1 LWETKTPINASN
13 TLNLYY
19 SWRFMKIF
27 FKRMS
32 IKSSWLLT
40 VIMFA
45 IAPAVTATDY
55 YVSKSGNDANSG
67 LSAALSK
74 LTITAAANTASA
86 GDVIFIST
94 GYYAETV
101 SVGKSMKFMVDSVQ
115 VNELTMNVTGI
126 TLTIDG
132 NANEKTFNIKTK
144 LTLTDGL
151 VKIGT
156 SLNAFR
162 ALDGCTVGAGTKTSY
177 VDGAV
182 HIGLTNGST
191 TMTFPVGMG
200 SDYRPVSISFSRS
213 NANLTHRTSK

>member
-1 LWETKTPINASN
+1 MWETKTPINASN

-74 LTITAAANTASA
+74 LTITAAANTASV
-86 GDVIFIST
+86 GDVIFI
-94 GYYAETV
+94 AR
-101 SVGKSMKFMVDSVQ
+101 
-115 VNELTMNVTGI
+115 GI
-126 TLTIDG
+126 TP
-132 NANEKTFNIKTK
+132 K
-144 LTLTDGL
+144 LFLL
-151 VKIGT
+151 V
-156 SLNAFR
+156 N
-162 ALDGCTVGAGTKTSY
+162 
-177 VDGAV
+177 
-182 HIGLTNGST
+182 
-191 TMTFPVGMG
+191 P
-200 SDYRPVSISFSRS
+200 
-213 NANLTHRTSK
+213 